1 VPRTGKSGLSSLA
14 CLLLTKHPR
23 NWVLEFT
30 PAFIGVGMLVGR
42 NGSYS
47 FVGGSVLAWG
57 IIGPAI
63 TAAGLAVVTYLDPAY
78 PEYFT
83 VNEMV
88 LDDPINAPSP
98 RYWLIWP
105 GTLLLLA
112 ASFAEIG
119 ASYKMLWSSLKVA
132 AQPITTKVFKS
143 SKAGADID
151 ETEQIYDPIPK
162 SQQVPFW
169 MWSSGALISAAL
181 SVLVLG
187 VYWKQNAGVTIVG
200 IIFAFL
206 FSFIGSESAGRTS
219 IIPVTSIGNASQ
231 LVIGGITKPHYS
243 TQSAQLQNCMGGLLA
258 LSASYTS
265 VDMLGDLKT
274 AHLLRASP
282 RANMYGQAIGSVV
295 AVFMSVGMYVL
306 FSTAYPVCIFL
317 LKSRYTWLTKLYSS
331 VSTTSV

>member
-1 VPRTGKSGLSSLA
+1 
-14 CLLLTKHPR
+14 
-23 NWVLEFT
+23 
-30 PAFIGVGMLVGR
+30 MLVGR

-132 AQPITTKVFKS
+132 AQPIRHKLFKN
-143 SKAGADID
+143 SKSMAELD
-151 ETEQIYDPIPK
+151 ESQQIYDPIPK

-169 MWSSGALISAAL
+169 MWSSGALVSAAL

-306 FSTAYPVCIFL
+306 FSTAYPVCVFL
-317 LKSRYTWLTKLYSS
+317 LEFSPHAADKLHLVY
-331 VSTTSV
+331 